1 MNWNIKRFYQNEKYF
16 ISVPGLT
23 GWWAQF
29 RCHWTLPTVPPW
41 PSLYNRHFKFYIK
54 QFQSFTVILNT
65 EENHGHGQPS
75 KVHLNSELSN
85 WSYLE
90 SRSWISFL
98 WLDNTTNTIQFDF
111 ILSIINLPIA
121 QLNKYGIFI
130 WIFQASH
137 DVTRHLAWSVHINQI
152 NLSYLHH
159 LPSSKT
165 KYTQSENNLKW

>member
-111 ILSIINLPIA
+111 ILSIINCKFAYRPVEQIRNFYLDISGFSRR
-121 QLNKYGIFI
+121 NKTPCMICSHKPDQSLLSSPSTIF
-130 WIFQASH
+130 
-137 DVTRHLAWSVHINQI
+137 
-152 NLSYLHH
+152 
-159 LPSSKT
+159 
-165 KYTQSENNLKW
+165 